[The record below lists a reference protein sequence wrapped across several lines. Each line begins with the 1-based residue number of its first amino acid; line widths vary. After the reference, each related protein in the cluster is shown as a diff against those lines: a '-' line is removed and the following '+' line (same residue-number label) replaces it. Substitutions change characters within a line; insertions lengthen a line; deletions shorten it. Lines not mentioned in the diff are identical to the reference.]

1 MISCGQAQIIKSS
14 TGCSS
19 RSSSSVG
26 CFCIW
31 TLDGEGDFF
40 PPIPETAREQAE
52 PSQPLQALTAELL
65 QLARAHL
72 GTAGSPWYFSAG
84 SPSLCSSGFWWV
96 PPHHGYVCISLL
108 KPPLTPACCLPPLCA
123 PLPLPLCFLVL
134 PVVPLSP
141 DTSLL
146 QRCIP
151 LHVSG
156 HSLSHCHPQ
165 HASNIQLTAT
175 WL

>member
-1 MISCGQAQIIKSS
+1 MKSCNQAQIIKSS

-31 TLDGEGDFF
+31 TLDGGDFF
-40 PPIPETAREQAE
+40 PPVSETACEQAE

-72 GTAGSPWYFSAG
+72 GTAGSPLYFSAG
-84 SPSLCSSGFWWV
+84 SPSPCSSGFWWV
-96 PPHHGYVCISLL
+96 PQHHGYVCVSLL
-108 KPPLTPACCLPPLCA
+108 KPPLTPSCCLPPLCA
-123 PLPLPLCFLVL
+123 LLPLRLHFLVL
-134 PVVPLSP
+134 PVVSLSP
-141 DTSLL
+141 GASLL
-146 QRCIP
+146 QRCIS
-151 LHVSG
+151 LGVSG

-165 HASNIQLTAT
+165 RASNI
-175 WL
+175 

>member
-40 PPIPETAREQAE
+40 PPVSETVREQAE

-108 KPPLTPACCLPPLCA
+108 KPPLTPPLLPAPSVCTPSSSLAFSGPACGFSQPGHLLAAALHPLTCLRAQPVPLPPPTC
-123 PLPLPLCFLVL
+123 
-134 PVVPLSP
+134 
-141 DTSLL
+141 
-146 QRCIP
+146 Q
-151 LHVSG
+151 
-156 HSLSHCHPQ
+156 
-165 HASNIQLTAT
+165 
-175 WL
+175 